1 MTCYDPFLFSG
12 APAAHQA
19 LWMERSEMRPVLWVP
34 GLYARLV
41 ELPAGTNTS
50 PAEAAVS
57 YGVPVD
63 IPAHGGV
70 GLGPRGLWFWLW
82 TPPLGHPT
90 GGQGDTLIGELGG
103 SAESPGP
110 RE

>member
-1 MTCYDPFLFSG
+1 
-12 APAAHQA
+12 
-19 LWMERSEMRPVLWVP
+19 MRPVLWVP

-70 GLGPRGLWFWLW
+70 GLVPGDCGSGSGL
-82 TPPLGHPT
+82 HPW
-90 GGQGDTLIGELGG
+90 DTRRAGKVTL
-103 SAESPGP
+103 
-110 RE
+110 